1 MIVPDLIKAVEQGL
15 RKHTM
20 ITAQEARELVE
31 QSEASMTRRLEQ
43 IGEKITEAAK
53 LGKRE
58 LWLSSALPYHKE
70 FEVDKKP
77 YYPAEF
83 TPLQRLIA
91 AELKKLGY
99 MMKIEDRET
108 KIGGG
113 LGSLDEPSRIEMC
126 PYIRVTW

>member
-1 MIVPDLIKAVEQGL
+1 
-15 RKHTM
+15 M
-20 ITAQEARELVE
+20 ITAKEARELVE
-31 QSEASMTRRLEQ
+31 QSEISMTRRLNQ
-43 IGEKITEAAK
+43 LGEKIKEAAM

-58 LWLSSALPYHKE
+58 LWLTDALPYHKE
-70 FEVDKKP
+70 FEVEKKP

-83 TPLQRLIA
+83 TPLQRLIE

-99 MMKIEDRET
+99 MMKIEDREV

-113 LGSLDEPSRIEMC
+113 LGSMDEPSRLEMH

>member
-1 MIVPDLIKAVEQGL
+1 MINARQ
-15 RKHTM
+15 
-20 ITAQEARELVE
+20 ARELVE

-70 FEVDKKP
+70 FEVEKKP
-77 YYPAEF
+77 FYPAEF
-83 TPLQRLIA
+83 TPLQRLIEQ
-91 AELKKLGY
+91 ELKRLGFV
-99 MMKIEDRET
+99 MKIEDRET

-113 LGSLDEPSRIEMC
+113 FKSMDTETKIEMC

>member
-1 MIVPDLIKAVEQGL
+1 
-15 RKHTM
+15 M
-20 ITAQEARELVE
+20 ITAKEARELVE
-31 QSEASMTRRLEQ
+31 QSEASMTRRLNQ
-43 IGEKITEAAK
+43 LGEKIKEAAM

-58 LWLSSALPYHKE
+58 LWLTDALPYHKE
-70 FEVDKKP
+70 FEVEKKP

-83 TPLQRLIA
+83 TPLQRLIE

-99 MMKIEDRET
+99 MMRIEDREV

-113 LGSLDEPSRIEMC
+113 LGSMDEPSRLEMH